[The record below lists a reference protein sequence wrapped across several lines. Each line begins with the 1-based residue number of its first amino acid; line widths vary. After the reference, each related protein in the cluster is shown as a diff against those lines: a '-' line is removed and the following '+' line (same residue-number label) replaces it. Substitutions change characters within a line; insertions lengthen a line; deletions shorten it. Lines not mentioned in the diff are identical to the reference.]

1 MSLLAASGSTRAWR
15 RLRAWILD
23 RDGWTCLVPGPTG
36 TPCGRYAR
44 TVDHIVPRAHGGGDE
59 PGNLRAACSTCNT
72 RSGAL
77 VRRPGALVVVIG
89 PPCGGKTTRVRDL
102 ATEQDAI
109 VDYDDL
115 VEAFGGT
122 RYGRD
127 RLPIRLAGVARAAA
141 VRSLLATPPTGGTVY
156 IVHTA
161 PGRGQVAAY
170 ARAGAVFELVDPGR
184 EECLRRAARERPSQ
198 WARYVADWYTDPPR
212 LPTSAPTAAPSASR
226 W

>member
-15 RLRAWILD
+15 RLRAFILD
-23 RDGWTCLVPGPTG
+23 RDGWTCLVPGADG
-36 TPCGRYAR
+36 RVCGRYAR
-44 TVDHIVPRAHGGGDE
+44 TVDHIIPRAHGGTDD
-59 PGNLRAACSTCNT
+59 PANLRAACSTCNT
-72 RSGAL
+72 KSGAL
-77 VRRPGALVVVIG
+77 VRRPGALVVVVG
-89 PPCGGKTTRVRDL
+89 PPCGGKTTRARDL
-102 ATEQDAI
+102 AGQGDAI

-115 VEAFGGT
+115 VECFGGE

-127 RLPIRLAGVARAAA
+127 RLPMRLAGVARAAV

-170 ARAGAVFELVDPGR
+170 VRAGAVFELVDPGR
-184 EECLRRAARERPSQ
+184 DECLRRAADERPRE
-198 WARYVADWYTDPPR
+198 WARYVADWYTNPPR
-212 LPTSAPTAAPSASR
+212 LPTDAPTAPSSR